1 MVDEGYSPMTD
12 YLDSL
17 KKKIAGLEA
26 QLKEKDFHI
35 EQEVVYKLE
44 EIKKVEAL
52 STEVNQLKKQLAFHL
67 AFNKNGKEKIFELV
81 DEVLKFYGKKI
92 EQKKP
97 H

>member
-1 MVDEGYSPMTD
+1 M
-12 YLDSL
+12 
-17 KKKIAGLEA
+17 
-26 QLKEKDFHI
+26 
-35 EQEVVYKLE
+35 E
-44 EIKKVEAL
+44 ERKKVEAL

>member
-1 MVDEGYSPMTD
+1 MADEGYSPMTN

-35 EQEVVYKLE
+35 EQEVLYKME
-44 EIKKVEAL
+44 ERKKVEIL

-67 AFNKNGKEKIFELV
+67 VFNKNGKEKIFELV

>member
-1 MVDEGYSPMTD
+1 MADEGYSPMTN

-26 QLKEKDFHI
+26 ELKEKDFHI
-35 EQEVVYKLE
+35 EQEIVYKLE
-44 EIKKVEAL
+44 ERKKVEAL
-52 STEVNQLKKQLAFHL
+52 SNEVNQLKKQLAFHL
-67 AFNKNGKEKIFELV
+67 VFNKNGKEKIFELV